1 MAICGVSQTRAQR
14 KPAAV
19 YIISV
24 RGFELFREKNLM
36 KRARHLG
43 VLLIACGYILAAVPF
58 ASANQNLQSEAA
70 RSDPNDLLRSA
81 QRIFIRTKS
90 VYFKPAALE
99 QALLD
104 RKEFQ
109 DWGFVISREE
119 LDAELII
126 EVDRKLF
133 TNRFV
138 YSVIDPKTQ
147 RVLLAGKIGSL
158 GGTVEGQISDGFIKR
173 LRRIRPLK

>member
-1 MAICGVSQTRAQR
+1 MHR
-14 KPAAV
+14 
-19 YIISV
+19 V
-24 RGFELFREKNLM
+24 RS
-36 KRARHLG
+36 LG
-43 VLLIACGYILAAVPF
+43 VLLIAFGFIIAPVQF
-58 ASANQNLQSEAA
+58 VSAIQNPQAEAA
-70 RSDPNDLLRSA
+70 RADANDLLRSA

-104 RKEFQ
+104 REEFQ
-109 DWGFVISREE
+109 RWGFVISREE
-119 LDAELII
+119 SDAELII

-158 GGTVEGQISDGFIKR
+158 GGTVEGQIADGFIKR
-173 LRRIRPLK
+173 LRRIRP

>member
-1 MAICGVSQTRAQR
+1 MNR
-14 KPAAV
+14 
-19 YIISV
+19 
-24 RGFELFREKNLM
+24 
-36 KRARHLG
+36 LG
-43 VLLIACGYILAAVPF
+43 SLCVLLIAVAAVPLV
-58 ASANQNLQSEAA
+58 SANQNPQVETA
-70 RSDPNDLLRSA
+70 RSDPNDLLRTA

-104 RKEFQ
+104 REEVQ
-109 DWGFVISREE
+109 QWGLVISREE
-119 LDAELII
+119 ADAELII

-138 YSVIDPKTQ
+138 YSVIDPNTQ

-158 GGTVEGQISDGFIKR
+158 GGTVEGQIANGFVQR

>member
-1 MAICGVSQTRAQR
+1 MRR
-14 KPAAV
+14 
-19 YIISV
+19 V
-24 RGFELFREKNLM
+24 RSLC
-36 KRARHLG
+36 
-43 VLLIACGYILAAVPF
+43 VLLFAFGFVIAQLQLV
-58 ASANQNLQSEAA
+58 SAKQNPQAEAA
-70 RSDPNDLLRSA
+70 RADANDLLRSA

-104 RKEFQ
+104 REEFQ
-109 DWGFVISREE
+109 RWGFVISREE
-119 LDAELII
+119 SDAELII

-158 GGTVEGQISDGFIKR
+158 GGTVEGQIANGFCKR
-173 LRRIRPLK
+173 LQRIRP

>member
-1 MAICGVSQTRAQR
+1 MHR
-14 KPAAV
+14 
-19 YIISV
+19 V
-24 RGFELFREKNLM
+24 RN
-36 KRARHLG
+36 LG
-43 VLLIACGYILAAVPF
+43 VLLIAFGFIIAPVQF
-58 ASANQNLQSEAA
+58 VSATQNPQAEAGRA
-70 RSDPNDLLRSA
+70 DANDLLRSA

-104 RKEFQ
+104 REEFQ
-109 DWGFVISREE
+109 RWGFVISREE
-119 LDAELII
+119 SDAELII

-158 GGTVEGQISDGFIKR
+158 GGTVEGQIANGFCKR
-173 LRRIRPLK
+173 LQRIRAF

>member
-1 MAICGVSQTRAQR
+1 MHR
-14 KPAAV
+14 
-19 YIISV
+19 V
-24 RGFELFREKNLM
+24 RS
-36 KRARHLG
+36 LG
-43 VLLIACGYILAAVPF
+43 VLLIAFGFVIAPVQF
-58 ASANQNLQSEAA
+58 VSATQNPQAEAA
-70 RSDPNDLLRSA
+70 RADANDLLRSA

-104 RKEFQ
+104 REEFQ
-109 DWGFVISREE
+109 RWGFVISREE
-119 LDAELII
+119 SDAELII

-158 GGTVEGQISDGFIKR
+158 GGTVEGQIANGFCKR
-173 LRRIRPLK
+173 LQRIRPF

>member
-1 MAICGVSQTRAQR
+1 M
-14 KPAAV
+14 KN
-19 YIISV
+19 V
-24 RGFELFREKNLM
+24 RT
-36 KRARHLG
+36 AS
-43 VLLIACGYILAAVPF
+43 VLLIACGLVIAAVHF
-58 ASANQNLQSEAA
+58 AEANQKPQGEAA
-70 RSDPNDLLRSA
+70 RSDAHDLLRSA

-104 RKEFQ
+104 REEFQ

-119 LDAELII
+119 SDAELII

-138 YSVIDPKTQ
+138 YSLIDPKTQ

-158 GGTVEGQISDGFIKR
+158 GGTVEGQIADGFIKR
-173 LRRIRPLK
+173 LRKIRPLK

>member
-1 MAICGVSQTRAQR
+1 MHR
-14 KPAAV
+14 
-19 YIISV
+19 V
-24 RGFELFREKNLM
+24 RS
-36 KRARHLG
+36 LG
-43 VLLIACGYILAAVPF
+43 VLLIAFGFIIAPVQF
-58 ASANQNLQSEAA
+58 VSATQNPQAEAA
-70 RSDPNDLLRSA
+70 RASANDLLRSA

-104 RKEFQ
+104 REEFQ
-109 DWGFVISREE
+109 RWGFVISREE
-119 LDAELII
+119 SDAELII

-158 GGTVEGQISDGFIKR
+158 GGTVEGQIANGFCKR
-173 LRRIRPLK
+173 LQRIRPF

>member
-1 MAICGVSQTRAQR
+1 MTHRR
-14 KPAAV
+14 
-19 YIISV
+19 
-24 RGFELFREKNLM
+24 
-36 KRARHLG
+36 RHD
-43 VLLIACGYILAAVPF
+43 VLLIACGCILAAVQF
-58 ASANQNLQSEAA
+58 AGANQNPQIEAA
-70 RSDPNDLLRSA
+70 RSDANDMLRSA
-81 QRIFIRTKS
+81 QRIYIRTKS

-104 RKEFQ
+104 REEFQ

-119 LDAELII
+119 PDAELII

-158 GGTVEGQISDGFIKR
+158 GGTVEGQIADGFIKR
-173 LRRIRPLK
+173 LRKIRPLK

>member
-1 MAICGVSQTRAQR
+1 MRR
-14 KPAAV
+14 
-19 YIISV
+19 V
-24 RGFELFREKNLM
+24 RSLC
-36 KRARHLG
+36 
-43 VLLIACGYILAAVPF
+43 VLLIAFGFLIAQLQLV
-58 ASANQNLQSEAA
+58 SAKQNPQAEAA
-70 RSDPNDLLRSA
+70 RADANDLLRSA

-104 RKEFQ
+104 REEFQ
-109 DWGFVISREE
+109 RWGFVISREE
-119 LDAELII
+119 SDAELII

-158 GGTVEGQISDGFIKR
+158 GGTVEGQIANGFCKR
-173 LRRIRPLK
+173 LERIRP

>member
-1 MAICGVSQTRAQR
+1 
-14 KPAAV
+14 
-19 YIISV
+19 
-24 RGFELFREKNLM
+24 M
-36 KRARHLG
+36 KRVRSLC
-43 VLLIACGYILAAVPF
+43 VLLIACGYVSAAIQFV
-58 ASANQNLQSEAA
+58 SANQNTQVEAP
-70 RSDPNDLLRSA
+70 RSDANDLLRSA

-104 RKEFQ
+104 REEFQ
-109 DWGFVISREE
+109 QWGFVISREE
-119 LDAELII
+119 SDAELII

-158 GGTVEGQISDGFIKR
+158 GGTVEGQICDGFIKR

>member
-1 MAICGVSQTRAQR
+1 MNR
-14 KPAAV
+14 
-19 YIISV
+19 V
-24 RGFELFREKNLM
+24 RS
-36 KRARHLG
+36 LG
-43 VLLIACGYILAAVPF
+43 VLLIACGYVIAAAQF
-58 ASANQNLQSEAA
+58 ASANQNPQAEAA
-70 RSDPNDLLRSA
+70 RTDAHAVLRSA

-104 RKEFQ
+104 REEFQ
-109 DWGFVISREE
+109 RWGFVISREE
-119 LDAELII
+119 SDAELII

-158 GGTVEGQISDGFIKR
+158 GGTVEGQIANGFVQR
-173 LRRIRPLK
+173 LRKIRPLE